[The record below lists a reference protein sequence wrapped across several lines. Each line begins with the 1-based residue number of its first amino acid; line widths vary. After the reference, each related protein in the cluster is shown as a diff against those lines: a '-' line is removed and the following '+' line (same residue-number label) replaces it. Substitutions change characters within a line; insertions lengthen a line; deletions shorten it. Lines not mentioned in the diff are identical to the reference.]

1 MIFYEENFEE
11 NYDGFDP
18 NSPESVISLT
28 LMQAY
33 LDQSIS
39 AASEIQKFVKNLNR
53 KDRTVKQAGSYY

>member
-1 MIFYEENFEE
+1 MHANQRNFEIAKKENSVIFYEENFEE

-28 LMQAY
+28 LMQEAY

-39 AASEIQKFVKNLNR
+39 AASEIKKFC
-53 KDRTVKQAGSYY
+53 